1 MYAVQRDIERQPPGE
16 EDLDPVEFTDEELQC
31 MQDGMPWMPE
41 PEPFEDFLDIE
52 FKAKKL
58 EKIPAI
64 YPSQFT
70 EFAFRMPKADGTGYE
85 NFTFEGRRHMKRP
98 YNTPAK
104 RVLLFCGRQVEKS
117 TLLGNIILTYSC
129 LIPGYKT
136 LYVSPSATQ
145 TKTFSSDR
153 IKEPIETSPILK
165 AYTTNALSMNI
176 LEKQFVNRAKI
187 TMRYAFLNADRC
199 AIGST
204 RVHFTDGAVA
214 TLKEIY
220 DDPASYVGRWVWSA
234 DPEALKPVPAQLE
247 DVVYQGRRPVFT
259 VRLEAGA
266 ETTCTDNQ
274 PLLTWNGWRQVK
286 DLHVG
291 DYVAVPRRSA
301 HGSGNEIPIEEYRLV
316 GYLLGDGSLTTFNGV
331 AFFNGCPVVMSDFQ
345 RCAQA
350 LGAKLG
356 KLQDSNRAHWVESE
370 TKRQGIFG
378 GIQGYKKRLREL
390 GLIGQNHA
398 TKRVPSAF
406 FTGNEAQVA
415 ALLGAIYATDGW
427 ASLSSRRQFEIGY
440 ASNSLGLLHDLKVLL
455 LRFGVVSW
463 VSRQKKPSTAG
474 AQGAYVLS
482 IRSAASVK
490 AFCEQI
496 PVLGKEEAFA
506 SVYQAAC
513 LVSRKKDDADRIP
526 LSYADLRAYLK
537 RAHGLTTH
545 SAWMKH
551 KIQLRP
557 GNTKTSIGRR
567 VLAEIARKLEDAY
580 LTSLAESELGWA
592 RITSIDPAGEAQT
605 YDLTVSETENYLVD
619 GMFIHNTRGIP
630 AWLLALDELQ
640 DIIADNIP
648 VIEQC
653 TSHAPEQMRR
663 FIYAGTPKGL
673 DNPIEYYRSGVSKDG
688 KPMSTQGEWVVPCDK
703 HGGETGMHWNVLS
716 EKNIGRKG
724 LICEKCGSL
733 INPMHEKAQWAQM
746 VADGI
751 FESYRIPQLMV
762 PWRPWDEILLD
773 YSRYSRDKFYN
784 EVLGISYDSGLRP
797 LTMGQIKDC
806 CNPQLT
812 MHPDAVERTRKMLL
826 NGTEVFA
833 GIDWGCHDEETRIL
847 TETGFKYFR
856 DLKADDKVAQWDPD
870 TREMTF
876 VTPKVRTIRDW
887 DRPLLH
893 FKTRDGLDLMVTD
906 THRMRVNPLP
916 SGKWVTE
923 AAGETV
929 KRGGNV
935 KFVGSVTWRGEE
947 VPYFTLPGL
956 PISPGYSGSDERT
969 FSMDDWLEL
978 LGYLVTEGGL
988 CFDGDRP
995 SCLKMSQRRTVNAH
1009 VCERIQACLDR
1020 MQIPYKAFL
1029 NPKTGDVN
1037 WTIYG
1042 KQYWHWYA
1050 ENVGRTGAEK
1060 RIPREFLRL
1069 SQRQL
1074 WILWRA
1080 MVGGDGS
1087 IDPRPGNT
1095 GGSFYSTSKGL
1106 CEDFQEICIRLGLRA
1121 VLRPHKEANGNR
1133 KAQWRVSW
1141 SEGRDYQLNTPS
1153 SSVERVPYNGKV
1165 YCCSVPTGYIV
1176 TERNGCISYQG
1187 NTGENSYTVM
1197 SLGYYEG
1204 HRFRIFWIHRFT
1216 GEDVDPQIQI
1226 SKIVAIIR
1234 AFNCRIIAADYG
1246 GGFASNNVLVREF
1259 GPARFHKFQYQ
1270 ARVKKKVYRDDRLA
1284 RFLVHRTEVMS
1295 DIFAAIKRGQFEFPR
1310 WEEFHQPYAQDML
1323 NIFSEYNETLRM
1335 IQYQH
1340 RPDRP
1345 DDSFHSILYCFLGS
1359 MIVRPR
1365 PDIIAP
1371 KREYENVGPQ
1381 YSGYTGPLY
1390 QG

>member
-70 EFAFRMPKADGTGYE
+70 EFAFRMPKSDGMGYE

-187 TMRYAFLNADRC
+187 TMRYAFLNADR
-199 AIGST
+199 
-204 RVHFTDGAVA
+204 
-214 TLKEIY
+214 
-220 DDPASYVGRWVWSA
+220 
-234 DPEALKPVPAQLE
+234 
-247 DVVYQGRRPVFT
+247 
-259 VRLEAGA
+259 
-266 ETTCTDNQ
+266 
-274 PLLTWNGWRQVK
+274 
-286 DLHVG
+286 
-291 DYVAVPRRSA
+291 
-301 HGSGNEIPIEEYRLV
+301 
-316 GYLLGDGSLTTFNGV
+316 
-331 AFFNGCPVVMSDFQ
+331 
-345 RCAQA
+345 
-350 LGAKLG
+350 
-356 KLQDSNRAHWVESE
+356 
-370 TKRQGIFG
+370 
-378 GIQGYKKRLREL
+378 
-390 GLIGQNHA
+390 
-398 TKRVPSAF
+398 
-406 FTGNEAQVA
+406 
-415 ALLGAIYATDGW
+415 
-427 ASLSSRRQFEIGY
+427 
-440 ASNSLGLLHDLKVLL
+440 
-455 LRFGVVSW
+455 
-463 VSRQKKPSTAG
+463 
-474 AQGAYVLS
+474 
-482 IRSAASVK
+482 
-490 AFCEQI
+490 
-496 PVLGKEEAFA
+496 
-506 SVYQAAC
+506 
-513 LVSRKKDDADRIP
+513 
-526 LSYADLRAYLK
+526 
-537 RAHGLTTH
+537 
-545 SAWMKH
+545 
-551 KIQLRP
+551 
-557 GNTKTSIGRR
+557 
-567 VLAEIARKLEDAY
+567 
-580 LTSLAESELGWA
+580 
-592 RITSIDPAGEAQT
+592 
-605 YDLTVSETENYLVD
+605 
-619 GMFIHNTRGIP
+619 TRGIP

-640 DIIADNIP
+640 DIMADNIP

-653 TSHAPEQMRR
+653 TSHAPEQMKR
-663 FIYAGTPKGL
+663 FIYSGTPKGL

-812 MHPDAVERTRKMLL
+812 MHPDVVERTRKMLL

-893 FKTRDGLDLMVTD
+893 FKTRGGLDLMVTD
-906 THRMRVNPLP
+906 THRMRVKPLP

-935 KFVGSVTWRGEE
+935 KFVGSVVWRGEE
-947 VPYFTLPGL
+947 VPSFTLPGL

-1009 VCERIQACLDR
+1009 VYERMQACLDR

-1050 ENVGRTGAEK
+1050 ENVGRTGEEK

-1080 MVGGDGS
+1080 MVDGDGS
-1087 IDPRPGNT
+1087 IDPRSGNT

-1270 ARVKKKVYRDDRLA
+1270 ARVKKKVYRDERLA

-1371 KREYENVGPQ
+1371 KREYENVGPLQ
-1381 YSGYTGPLY
+1381 SGYSGPLY